1 MVMKLCPSR
10 FCLLFCLLGLWLL
23 DLDRAF
29 GVDVASPLGQ
39 WKNEDATFEVFE
51 NDGKLSGRIVDLRE
65 PLRDGKPKVDI
76 HNSDP
81 SKRSRPVIGI
91 VFMYGFVK
99 KSDTKWEN
107 GTIYDPKSGNTY
119 SCTME
124 LDGPDKLKV
133 RGYIGI
139 SLIGRTDVWTRAR

>member
-1 MVMKLCPSR
+1 MTFFDYRVCW
-10 FCLLFCLLGLWLL
+10 LFCFLGLSLFASYRSL
-23 DLDRAF
+23 AADT
-29 GVDVASPLGQ
+29 ASPLGH

-51 NDGKLSGRIVDLRE
+51 SDGKLSGKIVDLKE

-81 SKRSRPVIGI
+81 SKRTRPIIGM

-99 KSDTKWEN
+99 KGDTKWDN

-124 LDGPDKLKV
+124 LDGPEKLKV

-139 SLIGRTDVWTRAR
+139 SLIGRTDVWTRVN

>member
-1 MVMKLCPSR
+1 MNIFADR
-10 FCLLFCLLGLWLL
+10 FFLLFCLLGLWLL
-23 DLDRAF
+23 ASDRSF
-29 GVDVASPLGQ
+29 GVGVASPLGQ

-51 NDGKLSGRIVDLRE
+51 NEGKLSGRIVDLKE
-65 PLRDGKPKVDI
+65 PLREGKPKVDI

-81 SKRSRPVIGI
+81 SKRSRPIMGM
-91 VFMYGFVK
+91 VFMYGF
-99 KSDTKWEN
+99 

-139 SLIGRTDVWTRAR
+139 SLIGRTDVWTRVK

>member
-1 MVMKLCPSR
+1 MNLYLSR
-10 FCLLFCLLGLWLL
+10 FCLFFCFLGLWLL
-23 DLDRAF
+23 ALDRSF
-29 GVDVASPLGQ
+29 CVEVASPLGH
-39 WKNEDATFEVFE
+39 WKNEDATFEIFE
-51 NDGKLSGRIVDLRE
+51 SDGKLSGRIVDLTE

-76 HNSDP
+76 HNTDP
-81 SKRSRPVIGI
+81 SKRSRPIMGM
-91 VFMYGFVK
+91 VFMYGFEK
-99 KSDTKWEN
+99 RSDTKWEN

-139 SLIGRTDVWTRAR
+139 SLIGRTDVWTRVR

>member
-1 MVMKLCPSR
+1 MMKLYPSR
-10 FCLLFCLLGLWLL
+10 FCLLFCLLGLWFLSF
-23 DLDRAF
+23 DRAF

-39 WKNEDATFEVFE
+39 WQNEDATFEIFE
-51 NDGKLSGRIVDLRE
+51 NEGKLAGRIVDLKE

-81 SKRSRPVIGI
+81 SKRSRPVMGMM
-91 VFMYGFVK
+91 FMYGFAK
-99 KSDTKWEN
+99 KSETKWEN

-139 SLIGRTDVWTRAR
+139 SLIGRTDVWTRVR

>member
-1 MVMKLCPSR
+1 MNLYLSR
-10 FCLLFCLLGLWLL
+10 FCLFFCFLGLLL
-23 DLDRAF
+23 LALDQSF
-29 GVDVASPLGQ
+29 CVEVASPLGH
-39 WKNEDATFEVFE
+39 WKNEDATFEIFE
-51 NDGKLSGRIVDLRE
+51 SDGKLSGRIVDLTE

-76 HNSDP
+76 HNTDP
-81 SKRSRPVIGI
+81 SKRSRPIMGM
-91 VFMYGFVK
+91 VFMYGFEK
-99 KSDTKWEN
+99 RSDTKWEN

-139 SLIGRTDVWTRAR
+139 SLIGRTDVWTRVR